1 MSYSTDFGTTNN
13 LPVQV
18 QVPGYRLRA
27 QVGADALGYWF
38 DAEQESLGRKL
49 TVKVLRPEYEQHPAA
64 RREFLAEMD
73 RLASLDHPN
82 LIHVL
87 DTRRE
92 GVLALVTDRVVR
104 NLATLLRPK
113 KPLGEGPSVTYITG
127 VVRALK
133 YLQEQGFAHKN
144 VTPRL
149 ITVREEGGCRL
160 VTFRNV
166 ITIEELA
173 ALKGK
178 LTQDA
183 SYIAPEQLAGEDP
196 VGPTTPCYQI
206 GALLFHMLAGMPP
219 HGVGTPQEV
228 ARAHLTEEFPSLKR
242 FQPFLAP
249 GIYRII
255 DSCTRRVPA
264 ERATLEQVSNALD
277 SLAQGKD
284 FDEDGKPREK
294 VVTPRPRRRRRRR

>member
-1 MSYSTDFGTTNN
+1 VSYSTDFGTTNN

-18 QVPGYRLRA
+18 SVPGYRLRA

-49 TVKVLRPEYEQHPAA
+49 TVKILRPEYQEHPAA

-73 RLASLDHPN
+73 RLANLDHPN

-113 KPLGEGPSVTYITG
+113 KPLGEGPSLLFASG
-127 VVRALK
+127 LVRALR
-133 YLQEQGFAHKN
+133 YLQEQGLAHKN

-149 ITVREEGGCRL
+149 ITVREDGGCRL

-166 ITIEELA
+166 VTIQELA
-173 ALKGK
+173 DLKGK
-178 LTQDA
+178 LIQDA
-183 SYIAPEQLAGEDP
+183 SYIAPEQLSGEDP
-196 VGPTTPCYQI
+196 VGPTTPCYQV
-206 GALLFHMLAGMPP
+206 GALLFHMLSGMPP
-219 HGVGTPQEV
+219 HAGGTPQEV

-242 FQPFLAP
+242 FQPFLDA

-255 DSCTRRVPA
+255 DSCTRRAPA
-264 ERATLEQVSNALD
+264 ERATLEQIANAFD

-284 FDEDGKPREK
+284 FDKDGKPKEK
-294 VVTPRPRRRRRRR
+294 VVTPRSKRRRRRR